1 MVKDNVQCFREFGW
15 NIARE
20 MPVNGSPTDAFRMER
35 ICRRIRKKGR
45 KTKFERSWMGRRGIG
60 ESLVIQCFEKV
71 RFPSS
76 DETSP

>member
-35 ICRRIRKKGR
+35 ICRRIR
-45 KTKFERSWMGRRGIG
+45 FERKG
-60 ESLVIQCFEKV
+60 EKRNLNDLGW
-71 RFPSS
+71 
-76 DETSP
+76 DEGV